1 MIRRNY
7 RHFSN
12 HIPALY
18 RNSKKSI
25 MQLFHLQMSRMAMMV
40 RVVKDSDVLV
50 NIDLGTRIEG
60 MRME

>member
-1 MIRRNY
+1 
-7 RHFSN
+7 
-12 HIPALY
+12 
-18 RNSKKSI
+18 
-25 MQLFHLQMSRMAMMV
+25 MSRMAMMV